1 MTINHK
7 RQVRELIHVSK
18 QQLFNYLENYRWNND
33 ISYVPI
39 YKMLV
44 NKEKVI
50 ARTLCM
56 FKNCG
61 NYLVGLVW
69 IPADRHSEFLDF

>member
-1 MTINHK
+1 VTQAHK
-7 RQVRELIHVSK
+7 HQVRQLIHVSK
-18 QQLFNYLENYRWNND
+18 QQLFNYLENYRWNHD
-33 ISYVPI
+33 VSYVAI

-44 NKEKVI
+44 NREKVI

-69 IPADRHSEFLDF
+69 VPADRYSEFIDF

>member
-1 MTINHK
+1 M
-7 RQVRELIHVSK
+7 
-18 QQLFNYLENYRWNND
+18 NND

-69 IPADRHSEFLDF
+69 VPADRYTEFTDF

>member
-1 MTINHK
+1 MHIS
-7 RQVRELIHVSK
+7 R
-18 QQLFNYLENYRWNND
+18 QQLYNYLENYKWNHE
-33 ISYVPI
+33 ISYVAI

-44 NKEKVI
+44 NRERLI
-50 ARTLCM
+50 ARTLNL

-69 IPADRHSEFLDF
+69 VPADRYSDFIDF